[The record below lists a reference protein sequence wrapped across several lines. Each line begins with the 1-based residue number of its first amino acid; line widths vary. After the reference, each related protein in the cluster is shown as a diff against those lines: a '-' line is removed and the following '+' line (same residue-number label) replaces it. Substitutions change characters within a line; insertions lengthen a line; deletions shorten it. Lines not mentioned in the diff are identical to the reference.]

1 MSEVHKLTIQTRRP
15 RGDDLG
21 AVEIGYW
28 IVSGDAVWLCDEDGV
43 KTGDKQH
50 LRPGL
55 DPKVAAI
62 NLLRGKVGKRKSDF
76 NRPLRYPKNFY

>member
-1 MSEVHKLTIQTRRP
+1 MSDIHKLTIQTRRP
-15 RGDDLG
+15 RGDDPGVVNSLL
-21 AVEIGYW
+21 V
-28 IVSGDAVWLCDEDGV
+28 VSGDSVWLCDEDGV
-43 KTGDKQH
+43 KTGDRQG
-50 LRPGL
+50 LRPAL

>member
-1 MSEVHKLTIQTRRP
+1 MSDVHKLTIETRRP

-43 KTGDKQH
+43 KTGDRQS
-50 LRPGL
+50 LRSGL
-55 DPKVAAI
+55 DPKVVAI
-62 NLLRGKVGKRKSDF
+62 NLLRRKVGKRRSDF
-76 NRPLRYPKNFY
+76 NRRLVYPKNFY